1 MQSVT
6 RSVLLVGELRIKGP
20 ATMGRVKCRA
30 NVQGKCAGCGG
41 KHVAKDDRGGFG
53 FDHTV
58 PGYLGVARSVEER

>member
-1 MQSVT
+1 MLSGT
-6 RSVLLVGELRIKGP
+6 RTVLLAGELRIKGP
-20 ATMGRVKCRA
+20 ATMERVNCRA

-58 PGYLGVARSVEER
+58 PGYLGIARSVEER